1 MHKYNDCP
9 ESDPL
14 LLYAQYEFSRAC
26 DQQPEAS
33 WIVDKLIYMYYY
45 VWIEYKAVIWFDY
58 LL

>member
-45 VWIEYKAVIWFDY
+45 VWIEYKAVI
-58 LL
+58 